1 MRKRGAACSAAVA
14 PYRGPVTDTAGIRRQ
29 LLDRLDALRRAISD
43 TADDRKPIE
52 LDQQS
57 VGRLS
62 RIDSLQVQ
70 AMAQKSEQMKQ
81 REIVMIRSALDRLE
95 SGDFG
100 FCVSCG
106 EEIAPKRLA
115 IDATIPTCIACAS
128 GGA

>member
-1 MRKRGAACSAAVA
+1 MHKRGAACSTAVA
-14 PYRGPVTDTAGIRRQ
+14 PYRGPVTDTASIRQQ
-29 LLDRLDALRRAISD
+29 LLDRLDALRQAISD

-70 AMAQKSEQMKQ
+70 AMAQKSGQMKQ
-81 REIVMIRSALDRLE
+81 REIVMIQSALERLE

-100 FCVSCG
+100 CCVSCG
-106 EEIAPKRLA
+106 EAIAPKRLA